1 MKKTI
6 IISLLLLT
14 ISSVIAA
21 DYDYTGAV
29 QNTEFYSCLQFIRE
43 GQSINLKANIQVDK
57 TSTTL
62 RDCYNGYIA
71 VVPYSRYVWLKKN
84 TWNYQPLA
92 QWQTSSVY
100 EEIPNT
106 ASIWNKVFS
115 KIDGTDIIDG
125 ETVSEVLIRDKIDGL
140 SSPLSRINS
149 RGTIFTKETKIPD
162 EFMAFYY
169 SLSEE
174 DYGDMTLEASGSFAD
189 ISSCN
194 NNVACKIYGFDVD
207 STSVSDTTQY
217 SGFLPIDGTGHMI
230 LKQNKLDNLRFSKY
244 KGLYTFTNDINYY
257 YYPFYVDLLQ
267 ISIKGYSNSSST
279 TQIFGKLVEI
289 EPTSHRIKIKA
300 EQMNKLASQAYK
312 QYDANYPDTT
322 IIDSLDF
329 GTQII
334 VNQKIAELPTA
345 VTYVEISYSLHIIP
359 NSLYRHISPV
369 DYTGYYNY
377 VSNGDVSDC
386 SLIYNYTSKVYNG
399 SLANFDE
406 LCDPD
411 WAFKNIYLQVSSPG
425 IIFNIGNGTNNIP
438 STNESLIDTI
448 FNNSNQSNTNITTNE
463 TIPGTINANTSQDS
477 VFTDDWS
484 SNPGD
489 GGALQNQLMYIQGT
503 EMIEKKQSFFEMLKK
518 IQEIVFIIFITAYTV
533 VIVAL
538 TLIVFFVL
546 VPSAYRKFLSEFK
559 KLTKQ
564 RWN

>member
-6 IISLLLLT
+6 IITLLLLT

-29 QNTEFYSCLQFIRE
+29 QSTEFYSCLQFIRE

-57 TSTTL
+57 SSSTI

-71 VVPYSRYVWLKKN
+71 VIPYQRYVWLKKD
-84 TWNYQPLA
+84 TWTYQPLA
-92 QWQTSSVY
+92 QWQTSSIY

-106 ASIWNKVFS
+106 AYLWNKVFS
-115 KIDGTDIIDG
+115 KIDGTDIIDAQR
-125 ETVSEVLIRDKIDGL
+125 VKEVLIRDKIDGL

-149 RGTIFTKETKIPD
+149 KGAGFTKETKIPAD
-162 EFMAFYY
+162 FMAFYY

-174 DYGDMTLEASGSFAD
+174 DYGDMTLEAGGSFAD
-189 ISSCN
+189 ISSCD

-217 SGFLPIDGTGHMI
+217 TGFLPIDGTGHMI
-230 LKQNKLDNLRFSKY
+230 LKENKLDNLRFSKY

-267 ISIKGYSNSSST
+267 ISIKGYTNSSST

-289 EPTSHRIKIKA
+289 EPTSNRIKIKA
-300 EQMNKLASQAYK
+300 AQMNKLAQQAYK
-312 QYDANYPDTT
+312 QYDANYQDTT

-329 GTQII
+329 GTALI

-345 VTYVEISYSLHIIP
+345 VTYVEISYSLHIVP

-377 VSNGDVSDC
+377 VSHGSSSDC
-386 SLIYNYTSKVYNG
+386 SLIYNYTSRIYNG

-406 LCDPD
+406 LCNPD
-411 WAFKNIYLQVSSPG
+411 YSFMNTYLQVSSPG
-425 IIFNIGNGTNNIP
+425 IIFNIGDGTNNIP
-438 STNESLIDTI
+438 STNESQIDTPI
-448 FNNSNQSNTNITTNE
+448 NNSNQSNTNITFNE
-463 TIPGTINANTSQDS
+463 TIPGTINANSSQDS

-484 SNPGD
+484 GNPDD
-489 GGALQNQLMYIQGT
+489 GGALQNQLIYIQG
-503 EMIEKKQSFFEMLKK
+503 IETMQKKQTFFQILKN
-518 IQEIVFIIFITAYTV
+518 IQETIFIIFITVYTV

-546 VPSAYRKFLSEFK
+546 VPGAYRKFLSEFK